1 MLRYILS
8 RLCKRLIVNLW
19 VIFKLV
25 NKVTGADE
33 WGTIQ
38 IDYETI
44 PYQIYYSQRAR
55 RLHLRVKQ
63 KRIELVVP
71 NNAKTPA
78 IEVFLRLSSAWIK
91 EQHLKI
97 KKHADLFWPP
107 HFLPS
112 ESISIEGHKK
122 TIHVIY
128 GCGKPQVR
136 HLSEQ
141 LVVQIPETTLLLD
154 YESVIQ
160 AALLKAIKKRALER
174 VLQSTEH
181 FCAQLG
187 RWPKSVRVKTQ
198 SSRWGSCG
206 IHEDIHINWVLIL
219 APAFVL
225 DYVVA
230 HECCHLF
237 YRNHGVR
244 FWDKVS
250 RLMPDYQQAEH
261 WLRQYGTYL
270 AFEHK

>member
-1 MLRYILS
+1 M
-8 RLCKRLIVNLW
+8 
-19 VIFKLV
+19 
-25 NKVTGADE
+25 GADE
-33 WGTIQ
+33 RGIIQ
-38 IDYETI
+38 VDYETI
-44 PYQIYYSQRAR
+44 PYSIRYSQRTR

-63 KRIELVVP
+63 KQIELVVP
-71 NNAKTPA
+71 KNAKTPA
-78 IEVFLRLSSAWIK
+78 IEAFLRTSSAWIK
-91 EQHLKI
+91 EQYLKI
-97 KKHADLFWPP
+97 KKHADLFWPA

-112 ESISIEGHKK
+112 ESISIEGIKK
-122 TIHVIY
+122 TIHVTY
-128 GCGKPQVR
+128 GDGKPQVK
-136 HLSEQ
+136 HLPEQ
-141 LVVQIPETTLLLD
+141 LVVQIPMTTLLVN

-160 AALLKAIKKRALER
+160 AVLLKALKEWALER
-174 VLQSTEH
+174 ALQSTEH
-181 FCAQLG
+181 FCKQLD

-225 DYVVA
+225 NYVVA

-261 WLRQYGTYL
+261 WLKQYGSHL